1 MLIKYFGNVNVFY
14 PHFSSDKSLKLMP
27 LFYKNIIA
35 NWKHYSSEPID
46 VRNILGQYLWH
57 NTYIRIAGH
66 TFLWKDFA
74 DAGLSHLGQLC
85 ADHRFKTWNQVRL
98 EFHLNQNLQFKFLQL
113 LNSIPTAWKNMIAEV
128 LPIPELEEAMHTQG
142 LLLCTRMVP
151 VDKLTSKTLSD
162 MRLRIAG
169 HIPTAQ
175 TTLQTKFPN
184 VGADDWKSIYL
195 SYRKATKNAYA
206 RSFQYKV
213 LNNVLYLNKRLALF
227 GLASTSNCSFCGRS
241 DETIDHIFVECS
253 FSIELWH
260 GLVNHFDGLLVFP
273 PLNSQSAYLGYFG
286 EIANSLLLNHILIIY
301 KLYIYNARES
311 KRLSIDAL
319 MARIKKIFELEIK
332 TEELLRTDNFYS
344 SKWQCIA
351 DVLR

>member
-1 MLIKYFGNVNVFY
+1 
-14 PHFSSDKSLKLMP
+14 
-27 LFYKNIIA
+27 
-35 NWKHYSSEPID
+35 
-46 VRNILGQYLWH
+46 
-57 NTYIRIAGH
+57 
-66 TFLWKDFA
+66 
-74 DAGLSHLGQLC
+74 
-85 ADHRFKTWNQVRL
+85 
-98 EFHLNQNLQFKFLQL
+98 
-113 LNSIPTAWKNMIAEV
+113 MIAEV
-128 LPIPELEEAMHTQG
+128 LPIPDLEEAKHTQG

-151 VDKLTSKTLSD
+151 MDKLTSKTLSD

-184 VGADDWKSIYL
+184 VVADDWKSIYL

-206 RSFQYKV
+206 RSFQYKI

-227 GLASTSNCSFCGRS
+227 GLASTSNCSFCVRS
-241 DETIDHIFVECS
+241 DETMFVECS
-253 FSIELWH
+253 FSIALWH
-260 GLVNHFDGLLVFP
+260 GLVNHFAGLLVFP
-273 PLNSQSAYLGYFG
+273 PLNPQSAYLGYLG
-286 EIANSLLLNHILIIY
+286 EIANSLLLNHILLIY

-311 KRLSIDAL
+311 KRLSIVAL